1 MKRLLILTI
10 LLREQARMLLLPPAL
25 TGGLNLLL
33 GRAAGSVAGNVPAD
47 ALVTPEPEDATDK

>member
-1 MKRLLILTI
+1 
-10 LLREQARMLLLPPAL
+10 MLLLPPAL